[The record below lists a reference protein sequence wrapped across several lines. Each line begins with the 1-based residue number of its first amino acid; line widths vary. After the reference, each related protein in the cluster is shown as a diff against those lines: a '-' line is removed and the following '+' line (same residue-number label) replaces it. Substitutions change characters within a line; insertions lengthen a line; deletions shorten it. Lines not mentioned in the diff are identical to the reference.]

1 MTADA
6 PALSYS
12 PGEGRRRGCLQASDR
27 TGLVHTAVHGDRV
40 HLTGHAVTVL
50 DGTLVAKDHRKC

>member
-1 MTADA
+1 LVA
-6 PALSYS
+6 PPWPRQPY
-12 PGEGRRRGCLQASDR
+12 GLQASAR

-50 DGTLVAKDHRKC
+50 DGTLNHNAEKDRQ